1 MKKNII
7 KPALLMVLVLLIA
20 SVGFAAKDG
29 KAPPVKTDA
38 TAIEQERA
46 PKASADPAQGEE
58 INWQVISSGGT
69 EGTST
74 NYTLK
79 GTVGQTAV
87 GYGSSANYGL
97 SHGFWQEFGGGCCNH
112 DGIRG
117 DVDYNMGINVGD
129 LTYLVCHLFCPPGCP
144 GYPGNCPAPPCME
157 EANVDASIPPP
168 GVNVG
173 DLAYLVDYLFGV
185 PQGPAPLPCP

>member
-38 TAIEQERA
+38 TTENQEKAPLA
-46 PKASADPAQGEE
+46 PKASAEPAQGEE

-97 SHGFWQEFGGGCCNH
+97 SHGFWQEFAGGCCI
-112 DGIRG
+112 GIRG
-117 DVDYNMGINVGD
+117 NVDGDPGDAINVAD
-129 LTYLVCHLFCPPGCP
+129 LT
-144 GYPGNCPAPPCME
+144 
-157 EANVDASIPPP
+157 
-168 GVNVG
+168 
-173 DLAYLVDYLFGV
+173 YLVDYLFFGGPPPPCEEEGNV
-185 PQGPAPLPCP
+185 NGLGGINVADLTYLVDYLFFGGPAPPPC